1 MKFIW
6 FFFIVYTM
14 GYTVSLFEGIKNTF
28 ARIIIM
34 AFYYAIMALIAYAIY
49 LKFGITTYA

>member
-28 ARIIIM
+28 VRIIIM
-34 AFYYAIMALIAYAIY
+34 AFYYAIMALIAYAVY